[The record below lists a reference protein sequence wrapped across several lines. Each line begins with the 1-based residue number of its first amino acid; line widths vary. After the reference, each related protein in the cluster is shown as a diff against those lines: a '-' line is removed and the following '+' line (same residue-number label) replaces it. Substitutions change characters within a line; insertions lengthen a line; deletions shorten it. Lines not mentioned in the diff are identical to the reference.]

1 MNRLPRSARIR
12 GADWVSPS
20 LPVLVLGLALVAGC
34 ARFSSDPQRLPDST
48 FARVLTELHVV
59 AARHDLD
66 APVPPSLRDSVF
78 THYGVSAAD
87 FDSTMRHYTRRPQS
101 FKELYQPIIDTL
113 QALQYRRPSD
123 TTGAPRAPVPTP

>member
-1 MNRLPRSARIR
+1 MNRLPLCPRVRSSRRVGLLLALIVV
-12 GADWVSPS
+12 G
-20 LPVLVLGLALVAGC
+20 LGLLAGC
-34 ARFSSDPQRLPDST
+34 ARFSSERERLPDST

-66 APVPPSLRDSVF
+66 APVPRGLRDSVF
-78 THYGVSAAD
+78 TQYGVSAAD
-87 FDSTMRHYTRRPQS
+87 FDSTVQYYTRRPED

-113 QALQYRRPSD
+113 QALQYRRRTD